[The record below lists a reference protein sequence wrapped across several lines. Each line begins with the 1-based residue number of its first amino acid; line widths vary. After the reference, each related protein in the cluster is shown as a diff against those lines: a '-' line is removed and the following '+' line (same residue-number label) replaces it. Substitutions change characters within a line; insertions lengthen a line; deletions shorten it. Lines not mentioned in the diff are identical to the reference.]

1 MADDKT
7 KKYQRYIAQVT
18 FWRIEGGTIPII
30 ARSPEEAA
38 EILPKMLSHVKDVE
52 VHSIVPE
59 SDFEYTTPEIDSGP
73 AVPSQGGMTVN

>member
-1 MADDKT
+1 MTDVKQ
-7 KKYQRYIAQVT
+7 KYQRYIAQVT

-30 ARSPEEAA
+30 ARTPEEAA

-59 SDFEYTTPEIDSGP
+59 SEFDYTIPEVSSDPSP
-73 AVPSQGGMTVN
+73 AGTGGMMVN